1 MQWRPLVTGIYT
13 ANRGLW
19 KGVRHLQTLYARGC
33 SAAYCKNISVI
44 LLPRPTN
51 GFYCIFM
58 QGCCMRHV
66 CIIFNECV
74 IEGIFGC
81 KTLSEWNLWKEK
93 NHKCVVRFLK
103 KRCSKFI
110 CRVMFAW
117 IRFLWKYAVFSQ
129 KWRLRWDKT
138 KETLNCVTLLLTFL
152 PDIQIQCHWCRWC
165 QKHGL
170 PFVCLPVAVI
180 VELIVGGESDEA
192 SPSSRQREED
202 LSGCVFPHLTKEE
215 VAGKKKEKKRRDGTG
230 RINGAKHIVG
240 WIKPAGVGYL
250 CIVQLLPLWCDKIE
264 DAVKGAGE
272 GHSSDEQDD
281 QHHVGKCGCEINHLS
296 GEGTR
301 EDEWRTEREN
311 ATKEMW
317 QLVR

>member
-1 MQWRPLVTGIYT
+1 M
-13 ANRGLW
+13 
-19 KGVRHLQTLYARGC
+19 
-33 SAAYCKNISVI
+33 
-44 LLPRPTN
+44 
-51 GFYCIFM
+51 
-58 QGCCMRHV
+58 
-66 CIIFNECV
+66 
-74 IEGIFGC
+74 
-81 KTLSEWNLWKEK
+81 
-93 NHKCVVRFLK
+93 
-103 KRCSKFI
+103 
-110 CRVMFAW
+110 
-117 IRFLWKYAVFSQ
+117 
-129 KWRLRWDKT
+129 
-138 KETLNCVTLLLTFL
+138 
-152 PDIQIQCHWCRWC
+152 
-165 QKHGL
+165 
-170 PFVCLPVAVI
+170 CLPVAVI

-301 EDEWRTEREN
+301 EDE
-311 ATKEMW
+311 
-317 QLVR
+317 